1 MNNLTINEIDT
12 MTSEEELIDLSA
24 EEQQEIL
31 GGKDCVYADK
41 VYSPGAKIDN
51 GQVCRADGTWS

>member
-1 MNNLTINEIDT
+1 MNNLTIHEIDT

-31 GGKDCVYADK
+31 GGMCTYASK
-41 VYSPGAKIDN
+41 EYSTGAKLDN
-51 GQVCRADGTWS
+51 GQVCRADGSWS